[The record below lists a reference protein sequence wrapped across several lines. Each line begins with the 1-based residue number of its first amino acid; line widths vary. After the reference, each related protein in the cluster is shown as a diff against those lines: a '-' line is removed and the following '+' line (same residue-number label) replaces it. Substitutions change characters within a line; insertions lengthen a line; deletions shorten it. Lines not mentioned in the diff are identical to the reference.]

1 MADFGL
7 FIGFGAPRAGR
18 EIQASKVF
26 GEVMAYYMGLK
37 QSGQLEDVQVAIL
50 ELHGGDLGGFIMLR
64 GDQEQLGRVR
74 ASAEFQRLI
83 VRGGFAVENVGV
95 VSARL
100 DAEAARWVGE
110 ANNITADLA

>member
-1 MADFGL
+1 MAEFGL

-26 GEVMAYYMGLK
+26 GEVMAYFMGLK
-37 QSGQLEDVQVAIL
+37 QSGDVENVEVAVLEV
-50 ELHGGDLGGFIMLR
+50 HGGDLGGFIMLR
-64 GDQEQLGRVR
+64 GDQERLGRVR
-74 ASAEFQRLI
+74 ASAEFQRVLL
-83 VRGGFAVENVGV
+83 RGGFAVEHVGV

-110 ANNITADLA
+110 SNSITADLI

>member
-18 EIQASKVF
+18 EIQASRVF
-26 GEVMAYYMGLK
+26 GEVMAYFMGLK
-37 QSGQLEDVQVAIL
+37 GSGQIENVEVALLEV
-50 ELHGGDLGGFIMLR
+50 HGGDLNGFIMLR

-74 ASAEFQRLI
+74 SSAEFQRL
-83 VRGGFAVENVGV
+83 VLRGGFAVDHVGV

-110 ANNITADLA
+110 TNSITADLA